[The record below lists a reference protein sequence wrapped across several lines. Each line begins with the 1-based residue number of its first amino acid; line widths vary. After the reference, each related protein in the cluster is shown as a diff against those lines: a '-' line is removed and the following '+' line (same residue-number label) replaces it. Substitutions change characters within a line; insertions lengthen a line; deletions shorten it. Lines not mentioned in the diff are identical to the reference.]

1 MTAPEFLEADVVL
14 FLHDQALREYGGI
27 QGVKDEGM
35 LHSAL
40 GRPRNKLAYA
50 EPGTLDLFELA
61 AAYAY
66 GLAANHP
73 FNDGNKRTAWG
84 CCVLFLKAN
93 GVELN
98 VTAPQVVEQML
109 RLVESARGRSRLC
122 SVAADQPAAMTISS
136 MCIPSRARLVGSRST
151 AGQAADTKV

>member
-1 MTAPEFLEADVVL
+1 MIGPEFLEADVVL

-40 GRPRNKLAYA
+40 GRPQNKLAYA
-50 EPGTLDLFELA
+50 EPGALDLFELA

-93 GVELN
+93 GVELD
-98 VTAPQVVEQML
+98 VRAPCVVEHML
-109 RLVESARGRSRLC
+109 QLVQGR
-122 SVAADQPAAMTISS
+122 VDEAGFAAWL
-136 MCIPSRARLVGSRST
+136 RVNRRS
-151 AGQAADTKV
+151 

>member
-1 MTAPEFLEADVVL
+1 MSGPEFLEADVVL
-14 FLHDQALREYGGI
+14 FLHDQALREYGGV

-40 GRPRNKLAYA
+40 GRPGNKLAYA
-50 EPGTLDLFELA
+50 DAGVPDLFDLA

-84 CCVLFLKAN
+84 CCVLFLKAAN
-93 GVELN
+93 STRWWAEIPRHRGHSFHGMMG
-98 VTAPQVVEQML
+98 TDSTGSWAP
-109 RLVESARGRSRLC
+109 
-122 SVAADQPAAMTISS
+122 
-136 MCIPSRARLVGSRST
+136 
-151 AGQAADTKV
+151 

>member
-1 MTAPEFLEADVVL
+1 MTGPEFLEADVVL

-50 EPGTLDLFELA
+50 DPGAINLFELA

-66 GLAANHP
+66 GLASDHP

-93 GVELN
+93 GVELG
-98 VTAPQVVEQML
+98 VGAPEVVEQVL
-109 RLVESARGRSRLC
+109 RLVQGRLDEAGF
-122 SVAADQPAAMTISS
+122 AAWLQAIQ
-136 MCIPSRARLVGSRST
+136 RA
-151 AGQAADTKV
+151 

>member
-1 MTAPEFLEADVVL
+1 MTGPEFLEADVVL

-50 EPGTLDLFELA
+50 EPGALDLFELA

-93 GVELN
+93 GVELD
-98 VTAPQVVEQML
+98 VAAPDVVEQVL
-109 RLVESARGRSRLC
+109 RLVQGGLNEAGFAGWL
-122 SVAADQPAAMTISS
+122 
-136 MCIPSRARLVGSRST
+136 RASQR
-151 AGQAADTKV
+151 A

>member
-27 QGVKDEGM
+27 QGLKDEGM

-40 GRPRNKLAYA
+40 GRPENKLAYA
-50 EPGTLDLFELA
+50 DPGVLDLFELA

-84 CCVLFLKAN
+84 CCVLFLKVN
-93 GVELN
+93 GIELD
-98 VTAPQVVEQML
+98 VAAPQAVAQVL
-109 RLVESARGRSRLC
+109 RLVEGGLDETGFAAWLRSSQR
-122 SVAADQPAAMTISS
+122 P
-136 MCIPSRARLVGSRST
+136 
-151 AGQAADTKV
+151 

>member
-1 MTAPEFLEADVVL
+1 MTEPEFLEADVVL

-50 EPGTLDLFELA
+50 EPGALDLFELA

-93 GVELN
+93 GVELD
-98 VTAPQVVEQML
+98 VTAPCVVDRML
-109 RLVESARGRSRLC
+109 QLVEGGLEEAGFAAWLRASRRS
-122 SVAADQPAAMTISS
+122 
-136 MCIPSRARLVGSRST
+136 
-151 AGQAADTKV
+151 

>member
-1 MTAPEFLEADVVL
+1 ML
-14 FLHDQALREYGGI
+14 FLHDQALREYGGV

-40 GRPRNKLAYA
+40 GRPENKLVYA
-50 EPGTLDLFELA
+50 DTGVPDLFDLA

-93 GVELN
+93 GVGID
-98 VTAPQVVEQML
+98 VAAPRAVEQVL
-109 RLVESARGRSRLC
+109 WLVEGGLDEAAFAAWLRASRRG
-122 SVAADQPAAMTISS
+122 
-136 MCIPSRARLVGSRST
+136 
-151 AGQAADTKV
+151 

>member
-1 MTAPEFLEADVVL
+1 MSGPEFLEADVVL
-14 FLHDQALREYGGI
+14 FLHDQALREYGGV

-40 GRPRNKLAYA
+40 GRPGNKLAYA
-50 EPGTLDLFELA
+50 DAGVPDLFDLA
-61 AAYAY
+61 AAFAY

-93 GVELN
+93 GVELD
-98 VTAPQVVEQML
+98 VAAPQAVEQML
-109 RLVESARGRSRLC
+109 RLVEGRLGEAAFAAWLRVSRRG
-122 SVAADQPAAMTISS
+122 
-136 MCIPSRARLVGSRST
+136 
-151 AGQAADTKV
+151 